1 MEKEIG
7 SESTMYGR
15 GVASSQSV
23 KSDLAERVF
32 IRDLDPVGIRIG
44 RADQSQTG
52 ELRTVAER
60 IGPWPGLIDIT
71 ESREEQG

>member
-15 GVASSQSV
+15 RVTSSQSV

-32 IRDLDPVGIRIG
+32 IRDLDPVGIRVG
-44 RADQSQTG
+44 RAERSQSG
-52 ELRTVAER
+52 EPRTVAEQ

-71 ESREEQG
+71 ETREEQG